1 MRRNILIIILLTVIL
16 TGGCHQNKYSGM
28 PIDSEDVAGYVQS
41 YTVIADTYKDFLV
54 YIDKHKDVDTNDIK
68 DYPSL
73 MYLLGRNGFPDVEY
87 FMHVHGKLHPV
98 VAAIAAHPDEERY
111 PGIGTADQAFMEAME
126 AGEREYRKYLDDSTL
141 SDEKKTFYR
150 NCLSQIE
157 TTRVDLYN
165 KQEKNKAWLSLIR
178 GEIGGDLNL
187 SDNDIMLL
195 TNLERDIPK
204 L

>member
-1 MRRNILIIILLTVIL
+1 MVLLPC
-16 TGGCHQNKYSGM
+16 CHSNKYSHM

-41 YTVIADTYKDFLV
+41 YTVIADTYRDFLV
-54 YIDKHKDVDTNDIK
+54 YIDNHNVVDTNDIK

-98 VAAIAAHPDEERY
+98 VSAIAAHPDTERY
-111 PGIGTADQAFMEAME
+111 PGLGTADVAFLQNME

-141 SDEKKTFYR
+141 SEDKKAFYR
-150 NCLSQIE
+150 SCISQIE
-157 TTRVDLYN
+157 TTRIDLFN
-165 KQEKNKAWLSLIR
+165 KQEKNKEWLSLIR